1 MLDAVKKLHAAAANE
16 QLATRVVTDD
26 VAVHVA
32 EPGPRTSASSC
43 RAVRAPRQIVASE
56 GTEEDVIAEVRDA
69 GLELPLLAK
78 SLVANGTADSHK
90 VAIVHDV
97 EGLRCV
103 VRGDVAGLRPPCV
116 IQEYVNHGG
125 CLFKVY
131 VVGDVVTTTRRKSL
145 PDLAGARR
153 RLRRRRKVAEAAE
166 RRLRRTSRESE
177 RRLLERRGRSSEDAG
192 GGGGRGEVG
201 AGAGVRGG
209 GGGGGGDGEGASDG
223 DADDDDDD
231 ASDAAS
237 FDDDDDDDDEGE
249 YSYDRE
255 GRDDDDDDD
264 DGGGGGGGGSPTG
277 AQSVPRVS
285 CFKGG
290 PLRDERSWRD
300 RLSVDADDEL
310 RGAFYLTLVPIRPRS
325 RGERR
330 FLRTFLPGVCFS
342 PPTPRF
348 QSRRTSTP
356 FNFN

>member
-1 MLDAVKKLHAAAANE
+1 M
-16 QLATRVVTDD
+16 
-26 VAVHVA
+26 
-32 EPGPRTSASSC
+32 
-43 RAVRAPRQIVASE
+43 
-56 GTEEDVIAEVRDA
+56 
-69 GLELPLLAK
+69 
-78 SLVANGTADSHK
+78 
-90 VAIVHDV
+90 
-97 EGLRCV
+97 
-103 VRGDVAGLRPPCV
+103 
-116 IQEYVNHGG
+116 
-125 CLFKVY
+125 
-131 VVGDVVTTTRRKSL
+131 
-145 PDLAGARR
+145 
-153 RLRRRRKVAEAAE
+153 
-166 RRLRRTSRESE
+166 
-177 RRLLERRGRSSEDAG
+177 
-192 GGGGRGEVG
+192 G

-330 FLRTFLPGVCFS
+330 SLRTFLPACLS
-342 PPTPRF
+342 AHASLSIPTHLDAF
-348 QSRRTSTP
+348 QLQLTPLNSTP
-356 FNFN
+356 TSH

>member
-125 CLFKVY
+125 GVSSRC
-131 VVGDVVTTTRRKSL
+131 
-145 PDLAGARR
+145 
-153 RLRRRRKVAEAAE
+153 
-166 RRLRRTSRESE
+166 TSS
-177 RRLLERRGRSSEDAG
+177 A
-192 GGGGRGEVG
+192 
-201 AGAGVRGG
+201 
-209 GGGGGGDGEGASDG
+209 
-223 DADDDDDD
+223 
-231 ASDAAS
+231 
-237 FDDDDDDDDEGE
+237 
-249 YSYDRE
+249 
-255 GRDDDDDDD
+255 
-264 DGGGGGGGGSPTG
+264 
-277 AQSVPRVS
+277 
-285 CFKGG
+285 
-290 PLRDERSWRD
+290 
-300 RLSVDADDEL
+300 
-310 RGAFYLTLVPIRPRS
+310 
-325 RGERR
+325 
-330 FLRTFLPGVCFS
+330 
-342 PPTPRF
+342 
-348 QSRRTSTP
+348 TS
-356 FNFN
+356 